1 MVLAFSVSSRA
12 VGGLDRLLIANTA
25 CLSGSSK
32 IVSKT
37 KALAAPT
44 CDQFSEWFEDM
55 EGEAV
60 SSFGLLRLLE
70 GSYLLCM

>member
-1 MVLAFSVSSRA
+1 MWEDWTGF
-12 VGGLDRLLIANTA
+12 LLRTQLV
-25 CLSGSSK
+25 CGSSK
-32 IVSKT
+32 VLFKR